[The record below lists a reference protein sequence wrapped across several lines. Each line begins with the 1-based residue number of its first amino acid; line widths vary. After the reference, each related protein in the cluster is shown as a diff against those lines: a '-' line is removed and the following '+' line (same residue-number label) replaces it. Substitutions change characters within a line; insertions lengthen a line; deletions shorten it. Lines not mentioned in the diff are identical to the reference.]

1 VHAILGRNL
10 EAFDQIKVDCSC
22 YIVFKEEMSAFE
34 VLSDSVSG
42 LEEAVCRIRVAFC
55 EMASRNSKPKRL
67 YLVEPP
73 TLEALRREVKL
84 EGQNDSPNWA
94 RLVDNGLKFS
104 GVIPVSAGPKPA
116 PEDIVMWEGDR
127 QELSSANQQSLKHA
141 ILKVLADLRFYRGHI
156 QMRVHFGIPVMLAY
170 KRPVGVRH
178 TFEEFTA
185 ALKLS
190 QTRGEVVRW

>member
-1 VHAILGRNL
+1 
-10 EAFDQIKVDCSC
+10 
-22 YIVFKEEMSAFE
+22 MSAFE

-42 LEEAVCRIRVAFC
+42 VEEAMRRIRVAFC
-55 EMASRNSKPKRL
+55 EMASRNSKPQRL

-73 TLEALRREVKL
+73 AVEALRREVKL

-94 RLVDNGLKFS
+94 RLVGDCLKFP
-104 GVIPVSAGPKPA
+104 GVIPVAAGPKPA
-116 PEDIVMWEGDR
+116 PEDIVLWEGDR
-127 QELSSANQQSLKHA
+127 QELISANQQSLKHA
-141 ILKVLADLRFYRGHI
+141 VLKALADLRFYRGHI

-170 KRPVGVRH
+170 KKPIGVRH

-185 ALKLS
+185 TLKLS